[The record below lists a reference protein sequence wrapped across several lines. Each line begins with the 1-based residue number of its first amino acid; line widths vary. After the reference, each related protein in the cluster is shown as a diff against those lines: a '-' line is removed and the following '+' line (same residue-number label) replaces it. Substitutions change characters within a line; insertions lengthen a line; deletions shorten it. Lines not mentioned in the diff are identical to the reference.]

1 MNQTA
6 SWELRLPY
14 FDDEPWDA
22 KGFFRAQLAY
32 RDRIYALM
40 FYDPVRLAQDVKTEL
55 EIASFFFEENLI
67 VVREIKREVL
77 ESVARTLVETGQ
89 VDRLWPSRE

>member
-1 MNQTA
+1 MDQMA
-6 SWELRLPY
+6 GWELRLPH

-32 RDRIYALM
+32 KNRIYALT
-40 FYDPVRLAQDVKTEL
+40 FYDPVRLSQDVETEL
-55 EIASFFFEENLI
+55 EIAAFFFEENLI

-77 ESVARTLVETGQ
+77 ESAARTLVETGQ
-89 VDRLWPSRE
+89 VDRLRPSRE